1 MDDKTP
7 IYAAAAGVVAPV
19 ATVRL
24 VGVAIGSGFLHP
36 IVGLVVLFLV
46 PVMGIAWVVSAAWK
60 LGLTGWDPLD
70 RFRDRAT
77 VRDDIPDQFHD
88 AMNHETLDQ
97 PKHEGKIPT
106 TLFIYGIAY
115 FVGVP
120 IFGLVF
126 ML

>member
-1 MDDKTP
+1 MDDRAP

-24 VGVAIGSGFLHP
+24 VGVAIDSGFLHP
-36 IVGLVVLFLV
+36 IVALVVLFLV
-46 PVMGIAWVVSAAWK
+46 PVLGIAWVVSAAWK

-77 VRDDIPDQFHD
+77 VREDIPAQFHD
-88 AMNHETLDQ
+88 AIDYETLDQ

-106 TLFIYGIAY
+106 NLFLYGIAY

-120 IFGLVF
+120 IFALVF
-126 ML
+126 IL

>member
-1 MDDKTP
+1 MDDRAP

-24 VGVAIGSGFLHP
+24 VGVAINAGVLHP

-46 PVMGIAWVVSAAWK
+46 PVMGILWIVSAAWN

-77 VRDDIPDQFHD
+77 VREDIPSQFHD
-88 AMNHETLDQ
+88 AIDYETLDE

-106 TLFIYGIAY
+106 NLFLYGIAY

-120 IFGLVF
+120 IFALVF
-126 ML
+126 IV

>member
-1 MDDKTP
+1 MDDRAP

-24 VGVAIGSGFLHP
+24 VGVAINAGVLHP

-46 PVMGIAWVVSAAWK
+46 PVMGILWMVSAAWN

-77 VRDDIPDQFHD
+77 VREDIPSQFHD
-88 AMNHETLDQ
+88 AMDHEALDE

-106 TLFIYGIAY
+106 NLFLYGIAY

-120 IFGLVF
+120 IFAIVF
-126 ML
+126 II